1 MDGSDCNQGGEPPL
15 TERTYTALFPFGG
28 IGGGAL
34 GFQRAEAELRGL
46 GWRGTFRVLGGI
58 DFDKLACEDFRRLTG
73 APSLCADVAMLTV
86 ADLRAFAGEEAPDV
100 VFLSPPCK
108 GASGLL
114 SEEKARAPKYVSM
127 NELALRWVQLMLAA
141 WPTPPRLVLLENV
154 PRLAKRAAAMLREVR
169 RLLRAAGYVVHEGS
183 HDCGEIGGLAQHRD
197 RFLLV
202 ARHAQRVGQ
211 LLYQPPKRR
220 VRACGEVLGELPLP
234 GDPSA
239 GPLHVLPRISMLN
252 WMRLAAIPPGG
263 DWRDLPGTG
272 ERTAGARK
280 AWEQR
285 GEKTAGEV
293 HWFKGKYGV
302 IAWGDPARTVIGGA
316 SNGCNYVADER
327 IAIDGRTPFNHV
339 YALLS
344 WGEPAGAVNGGAGPT
359 SGAAS
364 VADPRVLA
372 FAGQRY
378 GMNMRVGSWGE
389 PAWTVTGSTDV
400 QAGAPSI
407 ADERVRNF
415 GGGPYGVVGW
425 DSPSGVV
432 TGNSWVTTGRFS
444 VADPRLS
451 IGACFTNQ
459 LTVLDPTQ
467 PARTITGAA
476 HCAGGAP
483 SVADLR
489 VPSAYPHTYGVLSWH
504 APAHT
509 ITATTGSAGHGPFSI
524 ADLRLTCA
532 PRETSWAYGVRR
544 WTDAWVTGS
553 ACIDNGWFAVA
564 DPRVP
569 GNPSLSVRWVVR
581 DLRAAPPYIPVLP
594 TVDGS
599 WHRPLTT
606 LELAVLQ
613 GFPATINGA
622 PFTLAG
628 KSSSRWRE
636 AIGNAVPVGAA
647 EAIAR
652 QMLLTLVNADAG
664 VFALSSG
671 GGVWVRER
679 EMHHAGVQ

>member
-1 MDGSDCNQGGEPPL
+1 MDGSMGM
-15 TERTYTALFPFGG
+15 TERVYTALFPFGG

-58 DFDKLACEDFRRLTG
+58 DFDKKACEDFEALTG
-73 APSLCADVAMLTV
+73 APSLCADLSKLTV
-86 ADLRAFAGEEAPDV
+86 DELRAFAGETAPDV

-114 SEEKARAPKYVSM
+114 SEEKARSPKYAAM
-127 NELALRWVQLMLAA
+127 NELALCWTRTMLAA

-154 PRLAKRAAAMLREVR
+154 PRIAKRAAAMLKEVR
-169 RLLRAAGYVVHEGS
+169 RLLRGAGYVIHEGA

-202 ARHAQRVGQ
+202 ARHARRVDQ

-252 WMRLAAIPPGG
+252 WLRLAAIPPGG
-263 DWRDLPGTG
+263 DWRDLPRGT
-272 ERTAGARK
+272 
-280 AWEQR
+280 
-285 GEKTAGEV
+285 
-293 HWFKGKYGV
+293 
-302 IAWGDPARTVIGGA
+302 IA
-316 SNGCNYVADER
+316 
-327 IAIDGRTPFNHV
+327 GRTPFNHV
-339 YALLS
+339 YAVLP
-344 WGEPAGAVNGGAGPT
+344 WTEPAGAVNGGAGPT

-415 GGGPYGVVGW
+415 GGGSYGVVGW

-432 TGNSWVTTGRFS
+432 TGNSWVTAGRFS

-459 LTVLDPTQ
+459 LVVLDPTQ

-489 VPSAYPHTYGVLSWH
+489 VPVAHPRSYGVMRWTDPSDTV
-504 APAHT
+504 AA
-509 ITATTGSAGHGPFSI
+509 GSHPGQGAYSI

-532 PRETSWAYGVRR
+532 PRETSGAYGVRR
-544 WTDAWVTGS
+544 WTDAWVTVTGS

-569 GNPSLSVRWVVR
+569 GNPALAVRWVVR

-594 TVDGS
+594 TADGS

-613 GFPATINGA
+613 GFPAVIDGR
-622 PFTLAG
+622 PLTLAG

-636 AIGNAVPVGAA
+636 ALGNAVPVGAA

-652 QMLLTLVNADAG
+652 QMLLTLVHADAG

-679 EMHHAGVQ
+679 GALRAEDLQ

>member
-1 MDGSDCNQGGEPPL
+1 MDGGTT
-15 TERTYTALFPFGG
+15 TERVYTALFPFGG

-58 DFDKLACEDFRRLTG
+58 DFDAQACEDFEALTG
-73 APSLCADVAMLTV
+73 APSLRADLSKLT
-86 ADLRAFAGEEAPDV
+86 ADELRAFAGETAPDV

-114 SEEKARAPKYVSM
+114 SEERARSPKYAAM
-127 NELALRWVQLMLAA
+127 NELALCWTRTMLAA

-154 PRLAKRAAAMLREVR
+154 PRLAKRAAGMLREVR
-169 RLLRAAGYVVHEGS
+169 RLLRAAGYVIHEGA

-202 ARHAQRVGQ
+202 ARHARRVDQ

-252 WMRLAAIPPGG
+252 WARLAAIPPGG
-263 DWRDLPGTG
+263 DWRDLPRGT
-272 ERTAGARK
+272 
-280 AWEQR
+280 
-285 GEKTAGEV
+285 
-293 HWFKGKYGV
+293 
-302 IAWGDPARTVIGGA
+302 IA
-316 SNGCNYVADER
+316 
-327 IAIDGRTPFNHV
+327 GRTPFNHV
-339 YALLS
+339 YSVLP
-344 WGEPAGAVNGGAGPT
+344 WTEPAGAVNGGAGPT

-364 VADPRVLA
+364 V
-372 FAGQRY
+372 
-378 GMNMRVGSWGE
+378 
-389 PAWTVTGSTDV
+389 
-400 QAGAPSI
+400 

-432 TGNSWVTTGRFS
+432 TGNSWVTAGRF
-444 VADPRLS
+444 
-451 IGACFTNQ
+451 
-459 LTVLDPTQ
+459 
-467 PARTITGAA
+467 
-476 HCAGGAP
+476 

-489 VPSAYPHTYGVLSWH
+489 VPVAHPRSYGVMRWTDPSNTV
-504 APAHT
+504 AA
-509 ITATTGSAGHGPFSI
+509 GSHPGQGAYSV
-524 ADLRLTCA
+524 ADLRLTCT
-532 PRETSWAYGVRR
+532 PRETSGAYGVRR
-544 WTDAWVTGS
+544 WTDAWVTVTGS

-569 GNPSLSVRWVVR
+569 GNPTLSVRWVVR

-613 GFPATINGA
+613 GFPATINGR
-622 PFTLAG
+622 PLTLAG

-636 AIGNAVPVGAA
+636 ALGNAVPVGAA

-652 QMLLTLVNADAG
+652 QMLLTLVHADAG

-671 GGVWVRER
+671 GGVWVREQC
-679 EMHHAGVQ
+679 AGVQ

>member
-1 MDGSDCNQGGEPPL
+1 MSAAET
-15 TERTYTALFPFGG
+15 TERVYTALFPFGG

-58 DFDKLACEDFRRLTG
+58 DFDAQACEDFEALTG
-73 APSLCADVAMLTV
+73 APSLRADLSTLT
-86 ADLRAFAGEEAPDV
+86 ADELRAFAGETAPDV

-114 SEEKARAPKYVSM
+114 SEEKARSPKYAAM
-127 NELALRWVQLMLAA
+127 NELALCWTRTMLAA

-154 PRLAKRAAAMLREVR
+154 PRIAKRAAGMLREVR
-169 RLLRAAGYVVHEGS
+169 RLLRAAGYVIHEGA

-202 ARHAQRVGQ
+202 ARHARRVDQ

-263 DWRDLPGTG
+263 DWRDLPGAG
-272 ERTAGARK
+272 ERVGGARK

-285 GEKTAGEV
+285 GKKTDGEI

-302 IAWGDPARTVIGGA
+302 IVWSEPARTVIGGMG
-316 SNGCNYVADER
+316 NGCNYVADPR
-327 IAIDGRTPFNHV
+327 LAITGRTPFNHV
-339 YALLS
+339 YELIG
-344 WGEPAGAVNGGAGPT
+344 WGDAAGAVNGGAGPT

-378 GMNMRVGSWGE
+378 GMNMRVGAWGE

-444 VADPRLS
+444 VAD
-451 IGACFTNQ
+451 
-459 LTVLDPTQ
+459 
-467 PARTITGAA
+467 
-476 HCAGGAP
+476 
-483 SVADLR
+483 LR
-489 VPSAYPHTYGVLSWH
+489 VPVAHPRSYGVMRWTDPSNTV
-504 APAHT
+504 AA
-509 ITATTGSAGHGPFSI
+509 GSHPGQGAYSI
-524 ADLRLTCA
+524 ADLRLTCT
-532 PRETSWAYGVRR
+532 PRETSGAYGVRR
-544 WTDAWVTGS
+544 WTDAWVTVTGS

-569 GNPSLSVRWVVR
+569 GNPALSVRWVVR

-613 GFPATINGA
+613 GFPATINGR
-622 PFTLAG
+622 PLTLAG

-636 AIGNAVPVGAA
+636 ALGNAVPVGAA

-652 QMLLTLVNADAG
+652 QMLLTLVHADAG

-671 GGVWVRER
+671 GGVWVEPEAYPGADRWSWPSL
-679 EMHHAGVQ
+679 ADVQ